1 MDGWREGGRDGGMML
16 MMMGLKVH
24 DGCDDVVAD
33 DDSTPSCW
41 RRSVCRCDVQPS
53 CKEEPH
59 GKTHLQSRAPQAS
72 EARRP
77 CWNQFPKFECIHAPA
92 TPKPDSQHPAALTR
106 RLGHINPEPRH
117 SSPDADGLGSKSSKK
132 GCCTRWARVWSYWG
146 FCVDDLGLKV

>member
-1 MDGWREGGRDGGMML
+1 MKIMLMLFLDFLMMMMMKMMTTMMMLMMMMMMKMMVMRMMDGWREGGRDGGMML

-33 DDSTPSCW
+33 DGSTPSCW

-92 TPKPDSQHPAALTR
+92 TPKPDSQTPCSFDPKTR
-106 RLGHINPEPRH
+106 SR
-117 SSPDADGLGSKSSKK
+117 KS
-132 GCCTRWARVWSYWG
+132 
-146 FCVDDLGLKV
+146 